1 MALAAVA
8 QGALKVGKIIGKSAK
23 GVAKTAGSAAK
34 SGIKSG
40 AKNVNKQVKKAVLK
54 RKKIK
59 RDTFIGKQRSKKKQ
73 QEKDKRKLKEQELE
87 RKNTSKS
94 GPGVGG
100 VVKKSLNPLQALI
113 QFLTTIL
120 IGWIATKLPQIIE
133 WAKGLIKK
141 IQEVVELIKNLFNNI
156 TGFFTG
162 VKDLIVGTFNA
173 VMNLDFS
180 DKEGGITSALEKIKE
195 SFGGVI
201 KNIGDGFNILRG
213 KQSEDP
219 KKILKKKPE
228 DVTKENSYS
237 ELKPPKSEGSSSGSS
252 SSGSSSSGSSSSSS
266 GGSSSVSTPLTPIVS
281 SGKSTPGGQYGESSL
296 LAAMSRAG
304 IVDPTER
311 AMFLAQMAHESGNFR
326 YDEEIAS
333 GEAYEGRSDLGNNQP
348 GDGVRYK
355 GRGYIQLT
363 GRANYRDYGNR
374 LGVDLENN
382 PDLAKDPNIAADIAI
397 AYWQQRVDRNAA
409 RAGDV
414 RTVTKNI
421 NGGLN
426 GLADRQN
433 KFDKYMKEKS
443 TLNIKKFDPT
453 KSYKAGDMVMKGD
466 KVMKHDG
473 FGFAEAG
480 GISSQNLTASP
491 QPQIQSMPKTAQLDV
506 DRQGQDIV
514 VVDDQP
520 APQQQSAPSGQQS
533 SSQPIIV
540 GPSLNSMLRQQLL
553 LDLAYT

>member
-8 QGALKVGKIIGKSAK
+8 QGALRVGALLGKSAM
-23 GVAKTAGSAAK
+23 GVTKAAGSAAK
-34 SGIKSG
+34 SGISSG

-59 RDTFIGKQRSKKKQ
+59 RDTFIGKQRSKKKE

-94 GPGVGG
+94 GPGVGN
-100 VVKKSLNPLQALI
+100 VAKKALNPLHALI

-120 IGWIATKLPQIIE
+120 IGWVANKLPQIIE
-133 WAKGLIKK
+133 WAQGLIKK
-141 IQEVVELIKNLFNNI
+141 IQEVVELIKSLFTNI

-162 VKDLIVGTFNA
+162 VKDLIVGAFDA
-173 VMNLDFS
+173 VVNLDFS

-195 SFGGVI
+195 SFGGLI
-201 KNIGDGFNILRG
+201 KDIGNGFNILRG
-213 KQSEDP
+213 KQNEDP
-219 KKILKKKPE
+219 KKILKKQPE
-228 DVTKENSYS
+228 DVTNEQPYS
-237 ELKPPKSEGSSSGSS
+237 ELKPPKSEDSVSSGSS
-252 SSGSSSSGSSSSSS
+252 SS
-266 GGSSSVSTPLTPIVS
+266 GSSSVSTPLTPIVTS
-281 SGKSTPGGQYGESSL
+281 KKSTPGGQYGESSL

-333 GEAYEGRSDLGNNQP
+333 GQAYEGRADLGNTQP

-414 RTVTKNI
+414 RTVTRNI

-433 KFDKYMKEKS
+433 KFDKYMKEKG
-443 TLNIKKFDPT
+443 TLSIKKFDPT
-453 KSYKAGDMVMKGD
+453 KSYKAGDMVIKND
-466 KVMKHDG
+466 KVMRHDG

-480 GISSQNLTASP
+480 GVSSQNLTASP
-491 QPQIQSMPKTAQLDV
+491 QPQIQSAPRMAQLDM

-520 APQQQSAPSGQQS
+520 TPQQPSGVPGQQS
-533 SSQPIIV
+533 SPQPIIV
-540 GPSLNSMLRQQLL
+540 QPSLNSMLRQQLL
-553 LDLAYT
+553 LELVYT

>member
-8 QGALKVGKIIGKSAK
+8 QGALRVGALLGKSAM
-23 GVAKTAGSAAK
+23 GVTKAAGSAAK
-34 SGIKSG
+34 SGISSG

-59 RDTFIGKQRSKKKQ
+59 RDTFIGKQRSKKKE

-94 GPGVGG
+94 GPGVGN
-100 VVKKSLNPLQALI
+100 VAKKALNPLQALI

-120 IGWIATKLPQIIE
+120 IGWVANKLPQIIE
-133 WAKGLIKK
+133 WAQGLIKK
-141 IQEVVELIKNLFNNI
+141 IQEVVELIKSLFTNI

-162 VKDLIVGTFNA
+162 VKDLIVGAFDA
-173 VMNLDFS
+173 VVNLDFS

-195 SFGGVI
+195 SFGGLI
-201 KNIGDGFNILRG
+201 KDIGNGFNILRG
-213 KQSEDP
+213 KQNEDP
-219 KKILKKKPE
+219 KKILKKQPE
-228 DVTKENSYS
+228 DVTNEQPYS
-237 ELKPPKSEGSSSGSS
+237 ELKPPKSEDSVSSSSS
-252 SSGSSSSGSSSSSS
+252 SSGSSP
-266 GGSSSVSTPLTPIVS
+266 VSTPLTPIVTS
-281 SGKSTPGGQYGESSL
+281 KKSTPGGQYGESSL

-333 GEAYEGRSDLGNNQP
+333 GQAYEGRSDLGNTQP

-414 RTVTKNI
+414 RTVTRNI

-433 KFDKYMKEKS
+433 KFDKYMKEKG
-443 TLNIKKFDPT
+443 TLSIKKFDPT
-453 KSYKAGDMVMKGD
+453 KSYKAGDMVIKND
-466 KVMKHDG
+466 KVMRHDG

-491 QPQIQSMPKTAQLDV
+491 QPQIQSAPRMAQLDM

-520 APQQQSAPSGQQS
+520 TPQQPSGVSGQQS
-533 SSQPIIV
+533 SPQPIIV
-540 GPSLNSMLRQQLL
+540 QPSLNSMLRQQLL
-553 LDLAYT
+553 LELVYT

>member
-8 QGALKVGKIIGKSAK
+8 QGALRVGALLGKSAM
-23 GVAKTAGSAAK
+23 GVTKVAGSTAK

-40 AKNVNKQVKKAVLK
+40 AKNVNKQVKKAILK

-59 RDTFIGKQRSKKKQ
+59 RDVFIGKQKSKKKQ

-94 GPGVGG
+94 GVGVASIA
-100 VVKKSLNPLQALI
+100 KKALNPLQALI

-120 IGWIATKLPQIIE
+120 IGWIANKLPQIIE
-133 WAKGLIKK
+133 WAQGLIKK
-141 IQEVVELIKNLFNNI
+141 IQEVVELIKSLFNNI

-162 VKDLIVGTFNA
+162 VKDLIVGAFDA
-173 VMNLDFS
+173 VKNLNFS
-180 DKEGGITSALEKIKE
+180 DKEGNIKSALEKIKE
-195 SFGGVI
+195 SFDGVL
-201 KNIGDGFNILRG
+201 KDIGNGFNILRK
-213 KQSEDP
+213 KQNEDP
-219 KKILKKKPE
+219 QKILKKQPE
-228 DVTKENSYS
+228 DVTKEEPYP
-237 ELKPPKSEGSSSGSS
+237 ELKPPPKSDSFSFGS
-252 SSGSSSSGSSSSSS
+252 
-266 GGSSSVSTPLTPIVS
+266 SSSVSTPLTPIIS
-281 SGKSTPGGQYGESSL
+281 SGRSTPGGQYGESSL
-296 LAAMSRAG
+296 LAAMNRAG

-333 GEAYEGRSDLGNNQP
+333 GQAYEGRSDLGNTQP

-382 PDLAKDPNIAADIAI
+382 PDLAKDPNIAADVAI

-409 RAGDV
+409 RSGDV
-414 RTVTKNI
+414 RTVTRNI

-433 KFDKYMKEKS
+433 KFNKYMREKN
-443 TLNIKKFDPT
+443 TLNIVKFDPT
-453 KSYKAGDMVMKGD
+453 KSYKTGDMVMKDD

-473 FGFAEAG
+473 FGFAEVG
-480 GISSQNLTASP
+480 GISSQNLIALP

-506 DRQGQDIV
+506 DRQGQDII

-520 APQQQSAPSGQQS
+520 IPQQLSESSGQQS
-533 SSQPIIV
+533 SLQPIIV
-540 GPSLNSMLRQQLL
+540 KPSLNSMLKQQLL
-553 LDLAYT
+553 LELVYT

>member
-1 MALAAVA
+1 MALGAVA
-8 QGALKVGKIIGKSAK
+8 QGALRVGALLGKSAQ
-23 GVAKTAGSAAK
+23 GVAKAAGSATK

-59 RDTFIGKQRSKKKQ
+59 RDVFIGKQRSKKKE
-73 QEKDKRKLKEQELE
+73 QEKNKRKLKEQELE

-100 VVKKSLNPLQALI
+100 IAKKALNPLQALI

-120 IGWIATKLPQIIE
+120 IGWVANKLPQIIE
-133 WAKGLIKK
+133 WAQGLIKK

-195 SFGGVI
+195 SFGGVL
-201 KNIGDGFNILRG
+201 KSIGDGFNMLRG
-213 KQSEDP
+213 KQNEDP
-219 KKILKKKPE
+219 KKILNKKPE
-228 DVTKENSYS
+228 DVTKENPYP
-237 ELKPPKSEGSSSGSS
+237 ELKIPNSGGSSSGGSSSGSS
-252 SSGSSSSGSSSSSS
+252 SSA
-266 GGSSSVSTPLTPIVS
+266 STPLTPIVS

-311 AMFLAQMAHESGNFR
+311 AMFLAQMAHESGNFL

-333 GEAYEGRSDLGNNQP
+333 GQKYEGRSDLGNNQP

-414 RTVTKNI
+414 RTVTRNI

-433 KFDKYMKEKS
+433 KFDKYMKNRDRNTIQSSSIASSSGSGNVTPMSNDSSS
-443 TLNIKKFDPT
+443 TT
-453 KSYKAGDMVMKGD
+453 TV
-466 KVMKHDG
+466 
-473 FGFAEAG
+473 
-480 GISSQNLTASP
+480 SSLSFP
-491 QPQIQSMPKTAQLDV
+491 SSSSSIQSMPKTAQLDV
-506 DRQGQDIV
+506 DRQGQDII

-520 APQQQSAPSGQQS
+520 TPQQPSGSSGQQS

-540 GPSLNSMLRQQLL
+540 RPSLNSILRQQLL
-553 LDLAYT
+553 LELVYT

>member
-8 QGALKVGKIIGKSAK
+8 QGALRVGALLGKSAM
-23 GVAKTAGSAAK
+23 GVTKAAGSAAK
-34 SGIKSG
+34 SGISSG

-59 RDTFIGKQRSKKKQ
+59 RDTFIGKQRSKKKE

-94 GPGVGG
+94 GPGVGN
-100 VVKKSLNPLQALI
+100 VAKKALNPLQALI

-120 IGWIATKLPQIIE
+120 IGWVANKLPQIIE
-133 WAKGLIKK
+133 WAQGLIKK
-141 IQEVVELIKNLFNNI
+141 IQEVVELIKSLFTNI

-162 VKDLIVGTFNA
+162 VKDLIVGAFDA
-173 VMNLDFS
+173 VVNLDFS

-195 SFGGVI
+195 SFGGLV
-201 KNIGDGFNILRG
+201 KDIGNGFNILRG

-219 KKILKKKPE
+219 KKILKKQPE
-228 DVTKENSYS
+228 DVTNEQPYS
-237 ELKPPKSEGSSSGSS
+237 ELKPPKSEDSVSSG
-252 SSGSSSSGSSSSSS
+252 SSS
-266 GGSSSVSTPLTPIVS
+266 GGSSPVSTPLTPIVS

-333 GEAYEGRSDLGNNQP
+333 GQAYEGRSDLGNTQP

-363 GRANYRDYGNR
+363 GRANYRDYGNK

-414 RTVTKNI
+414 RTVTRNI

-433 KFDKYMKEKS
+433 KFDKYMKEKG
-443 TLNIKKFDPT
+443 TLSIKKFDPT
-453 KSYKAGDMVMKGD
+453 KSYKAGDMVIKND
-466 KVMKHDG
+466 KVMRHDG
-473 FGFAEAG
+473 FGFAESG
-480 GISSQNLTASP
+480 GVSSQNLTASP
-491 QPQIQSMPKTAQLDV
+491 QPQIQSAPRMAQLDM

-520 APQQQSAPSGQQS
+520 TPQQLSGVPGQQS
-533 SSQPIIV
+533 SPQPIIV
-540 GPSLNSMLRQQLL
+540 RPSLNSMLRQQLL
-553 LDLAYT
+553 LELVYT